1 MNEVSNLIGSGISDL
16 DSTAIAVN
24 FILCV
29 IMSFIA
35 RLFYIRF
42 STSLTGKHHIG
53 TVIPILATI
62 VFSVILVVK
71 SSLALSLGLVG
82 ALSIVR
88 FRTPIKEPEELVYL
102 FLAISIGLGYAA
114 GYSLLTTVLTLA
126 ILLMI
131 YLWLSNK
138 SISNKDEYNLT
149 LDWQKKDLTFEKI
162 LQTVMGFSKSLKLI
176 RLNKGPVNNTAV
188 FLITP
193 DIENGLDE
201 IIAQL
206 NVLDETIDISFF
218 ESRTNW

>member
-1 MNEVSNLIGSGISDL
+1 
-16 DSTAIAVN
+16 
-24 FILCV
+24 
-29 IMSFIA
+29 
-35 RLFYIRF
+35 
-42 STSLTGKHHIG
+42 
-53 TVIPILATI
+53 
-62 VFSVILVVK
+62 
-71 SSLALSLGLVG
+71 
-82 ALSIVR
+82 
-88 FRTPIKEPEELVYL
+88 
-102 FLAISIGLGYAA
+102 
-114 GYSLLTTVLTLA
+114 
-126 ILLMI
+126 MI

>member
-1 MNEVSNLIGSGISDL
+1 MNNLDSLISSGFSDL
-16 DSTAIAVN
+16 DTVSVIIN

-35 RLFYIRF
+35 RLFYIKY

-62 VFSVILVVK
+62 VFLVILIVK

-102 FLAISIGLGYAA
+102 FLSIAIGLGYAA
-114 GYSLLTTVLTLA
+114 GYSFLTSIITLS
-126 ILLMI
+126 ILAMI

-138 SISNKDEYNLT
+138 SIGNKDEYNLVVSWEN
-149 LDWQKKDLTFEKI
+149 DDLTFEKI
-162 LQTVMGFSKSLKLI
+162 LDEIMSVSSSLKLI
-176 RLNKGPVNNTAV
+176 RLNKGQMNNSAV
-188 FLITP
+188 FLIVP
-193 DIENGLDE
+193 DSNLGIDD
-201 IIAQL
+201 ISHKIK
-206 NVLDETIDISFF
+206 TIDPSFELSF
-218 ESRTNW
+218 YESKTSW